1 MKLIKN
7 ASGKTQLK
15 LSKSE
20 WQKIGK
26 EQGWIKKG
34 QGIIPEAAPE
44 NWDGEG
50 AIAPRDLQPI
60 DDTGPT
66 FAAQLREMA
75 SNLTRMADDVDSL
88 QGKVKYTG

>member
-26 EQGWIKKG
+26 EQGWTKKG
-34 QGIIPEAAPE
+34 QGTIPEG
-44 NWDGEG
+44 WDGEG
-50 AIAPRDLQPI
+50 AITPKDLQPI

-75 SNLTRMADDVDSL
+75 SNLIRMADDVDSL
-88 QGKVKYTG
+88 QGKVRYTG